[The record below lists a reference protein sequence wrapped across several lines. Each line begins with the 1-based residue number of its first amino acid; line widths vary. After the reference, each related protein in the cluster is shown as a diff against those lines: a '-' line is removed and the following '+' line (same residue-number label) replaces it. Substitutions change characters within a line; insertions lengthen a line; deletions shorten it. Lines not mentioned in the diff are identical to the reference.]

1 MSPGPGVRSVCVTPA
16 GTYDLRICC
25 NGVLSGLVTVTC
37 MCGFV
42 DPWAAVVC
50 SGIAGAIYTG
60 VSTLLLRCGI
70 DDPLD
75 SSAVHLGNGLL
86 GTLMLAFV
94 AKPEHVL
101 ALTGSPCGGVFYSST
116 GWLQLGLQ
124 LMGECRAADEASS
137 FSESQQACRRHVC
150 WQRIVA
156 SSRLCW

>member
-1 MSPGPGVRSVCVTPA
+1 MYRVLWRHLHAFPP

-50 SGIAGAIYTG
+50 SGIAGAVYTG
-60 VSTLLLRCGI
+60 MSSLLLRCGI

-75 SSAVHLGNGLL
+75 SSAVHLCNGLL
-86 GTLMLAFV
+86 GTVMLAFV

-124 LMGECRAADEASS
+124 LMGE
-137 FSESQQACRRHVC
+137 
-150 WQRIVA
+150 
-156 SSRLCW
+156 

>member
-1 MSPGPGVRSVCVTPA
+1 VRFAPLPCSPA

-50 SGIAGAIYTG
+50 SGIAGAMYTG
-60 VSTLLLRCGI
+60 MSSLLLRCGI

-124 LMGECRAADEASS
+124 LMGEWCSRWRCSAQTAAI
-137 FSESQQACRRHVC
+137 SQHMPAYMQ
-150 WQRIVA
+150 
-156 SSRLCW
+156 